1 VSANEAHEAVNRSWS
16 VFRSAGIADDLTVI
30 EYIARLLLN
39 ESGLEIELPDRL
51 LPRSLT
57 VRAESVDITRFAQ
70 LRDDLRSAAEQLG
83 GDDRVQQFAALFDQH
98 VLFRLS
104 EMLAGGRYPTPR
116 HIAHFM
122 QTLAD
127 VRPDDSLAD
136 FACGSGG
143 LLVTREVTE
152 ENQEPRTFGVEISP
166 EWARIARA
174 NLLLHK
180 IPLRED
186 SIQDGNSLSII
197 DEPDSLFSQTR
208 FFPHK
213 VENFGGVKAFSRVLM
228 NPPFGEKIDAALTE
242 NKLGR
247 KISRSET
254 ALITLALRNLD
265 QDGIA
270 GVLAPSGLLFS
281 NNSADK
287 ALRTELVDGN
297 TLDAV
302 AALPKDAFQPYSPLQ
317 TNLLLFTKRSSPE
330 DHLTWFFQLEQ
341 DGYPSGRGRNLTQYP
356 PPQTSDL
363 PFVEQLW
370 AKRHSDPDAH
380 CPKGDAPEVKVHW
393 ISRETGCPGVVCWG
407 INHALKSVEFIDPPT
422 TGATK
427 QKAEVEIEEVEQG
440 PHLLLELLTPTA
452 ESKITVKIFI
462 PETVWVS
469 LRATTSSAENPGEEQ
484 EPEVEEA
491 EEIPKQVELSSIKL
505 LTSPAWSAAI
515 AFFRDGKGAISESP
529 RLLGVGVRA
538 TDIQHQAYDL
548 RPERYVITPVESQL
562 IDSPTTLLR
571 NIYDN
576 QRKLAQQIDSLFGRL
591 ELPSLA
597 QEERTPPKLI
607 QEELNVIS
615 KLNYEQQQV
624 WRKICEK
631 TALVGDA
638 EPDNYET
645 ALHFTLEQLNLDYSE
660 GTLES
665 TRLTLALLER
675 MGLIVPVTVVDP
687 KIKSTMF
694 AYRRVT
700 ERDTWLFGSN
710 SSLSGRET

>member
-1 VSANEAHEAVNRSWS
+1 MSANEANEAVNRSWS
-16 VFRSAGIADDLTVI
+16 VFRSAGIADDLTII
-30 EYIARLLLN
+30 EYIARLFLN
-39 ESGLEIELPDRL
+39 ESELEGELPDRL

-57 VRAESVDITRFAQ
+57 VRADSVDITKFAR

-83 GDDRVQQFAALFDQH
+83 GDDRVQQFATLFDQH

-116 HIAHFM
+116 HIARFM
-122 QTLAD
+122 HTLAE
-127 VRPDDSLAD
+127 VNPGDSLAD

-152 ENQEPRTFGVEISP
+152 GNQEPRTFGVEISP

-174 NLLLHK
+174 NLLLHR

-186 SIQDGNSLSII
+186 SIQDGNSLSIV
-197 DEPDSLFSQTR
+197 DESDSLLSQERLFPFRVEKFS
-208 FFPHK
+208 
-213 VENFGGVKAFSRVLM
+213 GVKAFSRVLM
-228 NPPFGEKIDAALTE
+228 NPPFGEKMDAALTGD
-242 NKLGR
+242 KLGR

-287 ALRTELVDGN
+287 ALRTDLVDGN

-302 AALPKDAFQPYSPLQ
+302 VALPKDAFQPYSPLQ
-317 TNLLLFTKRSSPE
+317 TNLLLFTKRLSPE

-370 AKRHSDPDAH
+370 AKRHPAPNAQF
-380 CPKGDAPEVKVHW
+380 PKGDAPEVKVHW

-407 INHALKSVEFIDPPT
+407 INHALKSVEFIDPSA
-422 TGATK
+422 TGSTK
-427 QKAEVEIEEVEQG
+427 QEPEVEEVEQG
-440 PHLLLELLTPTA
+440 PHLLLELLTPPT
-452 ESKITVKIFI
+452 EFKITVKVPI
-462 PETVWVS
+462 PKTVWIS
-469 LRATTSSAENPGEEQ
+469 TRAVISSAENPSEEQ
-484 EPEVEEA
+484 ELEVEET
-491 EEIPKQVELSSIKL
+491 EEISKQVEPSSIKL
-505 LTSPAWSAAI
+505 LTSPAWAAAI
-515 AFFRDGKGAISESP
+515 AFFRDGKGAIGESP

-538 TDIQHQAYDL
+538 IDIQQQAYDL

-576 QRKLAQQIDSLFGRL
+576 QRKLAQRIDSLFGRL

-607 QEELNVIS
+607 QEELNVVS
-615 KLNYEQQQV
+615 KLNDDQQQV

-665 TRLTLALLER
+665 TRLTLALLEC

-687 KIKSTMF
+687 KSKSTMF

-700 ERDTWLFGSN
+700 ERDIWLFGSN
-710 SSLSGRET
+710 GSLSGRET